1 MEKINW
7 LYTIEQ
13 MWGHQ
18 SQSAPLKQLKQRDAL
33 ILHESTSPNLDK
45 QSTDHSQWPLIYY
58 SESKKT
64 LENNNQLRLGET
76 DHKTIIKRPPVLG
89 GMSLICRI
97 CWNKWS
103 ISKECVRAQKCAY
116 ILMHS
121 CFVLMH
127 FCMRFVLSLSLY
139 TNSWMKEGRNEPTII
154 LIFIT
159 F

>member
-89 GMSLICRI
+89 GMSLIVGFAGTNDQFQKSVWELRNVLIFWCI
-97 CWNKWS
+97 LALCWCTS
-103 ISKECVRAQKCAY
+103 VCA
-116 ILMHS
+116 
-121 CFVLMH
+121 
-127 FCMRFVLSLSLY
+127 LSFLWVCIQ
-139 TNSWMKEGRNEPTII
+139 THEWRKEGTNPP
-154 LIFIT
+154 
-159 F
+159 